1 MIFNL
6 IKIYEEKMKLE
17 VVEDGSF
24 KYYYKVILRM
34 IVIKFLNAYCSK

>member
-1 MIFNL
+1 
-6 IKIYEEKMKLE
+6 

-34 IVIKFLNAYCSK
+34 IVIKFLNAYCSKW